1 MPLPCQFGIMTANDE
16 RCAKAMLRY
25 PCLVL
30 DHDDTVVQS
39 EKTIGYPFFC
49 HILSQFRPGA
59 SISFQDYVHDCH
71 NLGFADMCRQRF
83 QFTQKELDDE
93 YVGWMEYVTTHIP
106 APFPGIGD
114 VIRQQ
119 KQEGGLVCVVSHSS
133 IQNITRD
140 YDVHFGVQPD
150 AIYGWDLPEHQRKP
164 NPYPLE
170 HIMDRYQLT
179 HQQLLVVDDMKLAW
193 QMVQPVGVEI
203 AFAAWGKTEFP
214 ELTQEM
220 QSLCNYTFSTP
231 EKLQAFLFD

>member
-1 MPLPCQFGIMTANDE
+1 
-16 RCAKAMLRY
+16 MLKY

-49 HILSQFRPGA
+49 YILSQYRPGKH
-59 SISFQDYVHDCH
+59 ISFKDYVHGCH
-71 NLGFADMCRQRF
+71 NLGFADMCRERF
-83 QFTQKELDDE
+83 QFNEQELHDE
-93 YVGWMEYVTTHIP
+93 YVGWMEYVKTHIP

-114 VIRQQ
+114 VIRHQ

-140 YDVHFGVQPD
+140 YDVHFQVQPD
-150 AIYGWDLPEHQRKP
+150 AIYGWDLPENLRKP
-164 NPYPLE
+164 NPYPLQ
-170 HIMDRYQLT
+170 HIMERYNLSPKD
-179 HQQLLVVDDMKLAW
+179 LLVVDDMKLAW
-193 QMVQPVGVEI
+193 QMVQYVGVEI

-220 QSLCNYTFSTP
+220 HQICNYSFFSP
-231 EKLQAFLFD
+231 KELEKFLFE

>member
-1 MPLPCQFGIMTANDE
+1 
-16 RCAKAMLRY
+16 MLKY

-49 HILSQFRPGA
+49 YILSQYRPGQ
-59 SISFQDYVHDCH
+59 SISFQDYVYDCH
-71 NLGFADMCRQRF
+71 QLGFSDMCRQRF
-83 QFTQKELDDE
+83 QFTPQELIDE
-93 YVGWMEYVTTHIP
+93 YEGWMEYVKTHIP

-114 VIRQQ
+114 VIHRQ
-119 KQEGGLVCVVSHSS
+119 KQEGGLLCVVSHSS
-133 IQNITRD
+133 VQNITRD

-150 AIYGWDLPEHQRKP
+150 AIYGWDYPEHQRKP

-170 HIMDRYQLT
+170 HIMERYGFRAKD
-179 HQQLLVVDDMKLAW
+179 LLVVDDMKLAW

-214 ELTQEM
+214 ELSQEM
-220 QSLCNYTFSTP
+220 RTLCDYSFDSAK
-231 EKLQAFLFD
+231 ELERFLFN